1 MNIITI
7 SREFGSGGRE
17 LGKKI
22 AEKLGYDYYDRE
34 IITAIAERH
43 GLDENYVEYAL
54 NNNIWQS
61 IPLTFS
67 HSFVSAVSIS
77 SPQTSLLLEQR
88 KIIEEIAKADRNCVI
103 VGRNADEVLYKHN
116 PFNIFV
122 CADMDAKIKRCKE
135 RATEGENLTDKQIKR
150 KIQRIEKNRERTRY
164 LISDKEWG
172 HRKTYHII
180 VNTTDLDM
188 DKLADSLVYTI
199 KQFRP

>member
-1 MNIITI
+1 
-7 SREFGSGGRE
+7 
-17 LGKKI
+17 
-22 AEKLGYDYYDRE
+22 
-34 IITAIAERH
+34 
-43 GLDENYVEYAL
+43 
-54 NNNIWQS
+54 
-61 IPLTFS
+61 
-67 HSFVSAVSIS
+67 
-77 SPQTSLLLEQR
+77 
-88 KIIEEIAKADRNCVI
+88 
-103 VGRNADEVLYKHN
+103 
-116 PFNIFV
+116 
-122 CADMDAKIKRCKE
+122 MDAKIKRCKE